1 MLLVADPVYEASDSR
16 LAGVSRAD
24 GAAKTARLPAMLLVR
39 GAERDGSLPRL
50 PATAQ
55 EAATIAS
62 LLPKEGVDRLE
73 GLTATRDRFLASGLE
88 RYRFIHIA
96 SHAVN
101 DAEIPQASALVL
113 STFDQRA
120 QPSDGR
126 VLAAD
131 FVNVQLNAEAVVL
144 SACDTALGKS
154 VAGEGLI
161 GLQYV
166 VLARGAESVVS
177 SLWPVIDQASAQLMS
192 QFYTSR
198 LRAHA
203 ALPAA
208 LGDAMRAMLTGR
220 FKDPGVWGAFTIA
233 VAHAGGP
240 TDIRE

>member
-16 LAGVSRAD
+16 LASAMRPES
-24 GAAKTARLPAMLLVR
+24 AAKPAQVPAMFLVR
-39 GAERDGSLPRL
+39 GSDGSGSLPRL
-50 PATAQ
+50 PATAE
-55 EAATIAS
+55 EAATIAA
-62 LLPKEGVDRLE
+62 LLPKDRVDRLE
-73 GLTATRDRFLASGLE
+73 GLAAARDRFLAAGLE
-88 RYRFIHIA
+88 RYRFIHVA

-101 DAEIPQASALVL
+101 DVEIPQASALVL

-120 QPSDGR
+120 QPADGR

-131 FVNVQLNAEAVVL
+131 LVNVQLHAEAVVL
-144 SACDTALGKS
+144 SACDTALGKN
-154 VAGEGLI
+154 VAGEGLM

-192 QFYTSR
+192 QFYRSR

-208 LGDAMRAMLTGR
+208 LGDAMRGMLTGR
-220 FKDPGVWGAFTIA
+220 FKDPGVWGAFTVT
-233 VAHAGGP
+233 VAHAGSP
-240 TDIRE
+240 